1 MDVYHRVL
9 VKLFEE
15 TGGSDSKAVDFGD
28 LVKRMKF
35 HANYTN
41 IFKELSVQ
49 GWIVETGKVD
59 WVRLTHWGI
68 EEAKKSQTNG
78 ASGNQEIKKDVG
90 RLLSEVHDLVSLIET
105 LSNDA
110 NKDNLS
116 SVEKKS
122 SQINAIIAEIK
133 SKL

>member
-9 VKLFEE
+9 TKLFEE
-15 TGGSDSKAVDFGD
+15 TGGSDSKSVDFAD
-28 LVKRMKF
+28 LVKQMKF

-49 GWIVETGKVD
+49 GWIVETGKAD

-68 EEAKKSQTNG
+68 EEAKKSQTGG
-78 ASGNQEIKKDVG
+78 ASGNQEARKDFNK
-90 RLLSEVHDLVSLIET
+90 LLSEARELVSLVES
-105 LSNDA
+105 LPPDA

-116 SVEKKS
+116 VVEKKS
-122 SQINAIIAEIK
+122 SQINAIITEIK

>member
-15 TGGSDSKAVDFGD
+15 TGGSDSKAIDFAD

-35 HANYTN
+35 HANYVN

-68 EEAKKSQTNG
+68 EEAKKSQAGG
-78 ASGNQEIKKDVG
+78 AGENQETKKDYNK
-90 RLLSEVHDLVSLIET
+90 LLSEARELVAMVESLP
-105 LSNDA
+105 SDA

-116 SVEKKS
+116 IVEKKS
-122 SQINAIIAEIK
+122 LQINAIIAEIK
-133 SKL
+133 SKF